1 MSFPARPLPRALSL
15 AAAGTAAG
23 GTAALA
29 WASLIE
35 RNWYALR
42 RVEMPVLATG
52 TAPLRV
58 LHVSDLHIVPRQER
72 RIQWVRQ
79 LARLEP
85 DFVINTGDNLSDE
98 HAIPA
103 ALRAMGPLM
112 EFPGAFVF
120 GSNDYFYPKLKNPL
134 RYFDDS
140 HAKGAAMQ
148 TGEFD
153 IAQLRD
159 GFTAGGWLDL
169 THRRERV
176 QVGADGVALEL
187 LGVDDPH
194 LEYDDYAQ
202 VAGEAASRRGEVAA
216 TIGVVH
222 APYTRV
228 LDAMTAD
235 GADALIAGHTHGG
248 QLCVPFHG
256 ALVTNCDLDTSRV
269 KGVSRWWPG
278 ASGVD
283 STRAVPI
290 GPGALAPGGSPL
302 DSAAEIGER
311 FDVLDA
317 HRVHNDSVSRSEATA
332 RERRRTALPSSAA
345 PDDAAWL
352 HVSAGLG
359 HNKYTPVRF
368 ACRPEATLITLTA
381 KAH

>member
-1 MSFPARPLPRALSL
+1 MSFHRPSTSNAALR
-15 AAAGTAAG
+15 TAAG
-23 GTAALA
+23 AVAAGVGALA
-29 WASLIE
+29 WGTLVE

-42 RVEMPVLATG
+42 RFEMPVLAPG
-52 TAPLRV
+52 SAPLRV

-72 RIQWVRQ
+72 RIQWVRE

-98 HAIPA
+98 DAIPS
-103 ALRAMGPLM
+103 ALRAMEPLM
-112 EFPGAFVF
+112 AFPGAFVF

-140 HAKGAAMQ
+140 HAKGEEM
-148 TGEFD
+148 GVGRFD
-153 IAQLRD
+153 VEPLRS
-159 GFTAGGWLDL
+159 GFTGGGWLDL

-176 QVGADGVALEL
+176 EVAGVPLEL
-187 LGVDDPH
+187 VGVDDPH
-194 LEYDDYAQ
+194 LEYDEYDTVSA
-202 VAGEAASRRGEVAA
+202 EAASRRGEVAA

-235 GADALIAGHTHGG
+235 GADAVIAGHTHGG

-283 STRAVPI
+283 STLAVPI

>member
-1 MSFPARPLPRALSL
+1 MTYRGEDVARHLGRT
-15 AAAGTAAG
+15 AGAVTAAG
-23 GTAALA
+23 VGALA
-29 WASLIE
+29 WASLVE
-35 RNWYALR
+35 RHWYALR
-42 RVEMPVLATG
+42 RFEMPVLAPG
-52 TAPLRV
+52 SRPLRV

-72 RIQWVRQ
+72 RIAWVRA

-85 DFVINTGDNLSDE
+85 DFVLNTGDNLSDPR
-98 HAIPA
+98 AIPS
-103 ALRAMGPLM
+103 ALRAMEPLL

-153 IAQLRD
+153 LRPLRD
-159 GFTAGGWLDL
+159 GFTGGGWLDL

-176 QVGADGVALEL
+176 DVDGVRLEL
-187 LGVDDPH
+187 VGVDDPH
-194 LEYDDYAQ
+194 LDYDDYAR
-202 VAGEAASRRGEVAA
+202 VSAPAASGRGEVAA

-235 GADALIAGHTHGG
+235 GADAVIAGHTHGG
-248 QLCVPFHG
+248 QVCVPLRG

-283 STRAVPI
+283 STRRVVT
-290 GPGALAPGGSPL
+290 GPAATALDGSRL
-302 DSAAEIGER
+302 DEAREIGER

-317 HRVHNDSVSRSEATA
+317 RGVHHDAVSRREATA
-332 RERRRTALPSSAA
+332 RERRRRALPSAGA
-345 PDDAAWL
+345 PKDAAWL

-359 HNKYTPVRF
+359 HNKYTPARF
-368 ACRPEATLITLTA
+368 ACRPEATLLTLTPRA
-381 KAH
+381 

>member
-1 MSFPARPLPRALSL
+1 MSFHRPSTSNAALR
-15 AAAGTAAG
+15 TAAG
-23 GTAALA
+23 AVAAGVGALA
-29 WASLIE
+29 WGTLVE

-42 RVEMPVLATG
+42 RFEMPVLAPG
-52 TAPLRV
+52 SAPLRV

-72 RIQWVRQ
+72 RIQWVRE

-85 DFVINTGDNLSDE
+85 DFVINTGDDLSDE
-98 HAIPA
+98 DVIPS
-103 ALRAMGPLM
+103 ALRAMEPLM
-112 EFPGAFVF
+112 AFPGAFVF

-140 HAKGAAMQ
+140 HAKGEEM
-148 TGEFD
+148 GVGRFD
-153 IAQLRD
+153 VEPLRS
-159 GFTAGGWLDL
+159 GFTGGGWLDL

-176 QVGADGVALEL
+176 EVAGVPLEL
-187 LGVDDPH
+187 VGVDDPH
-194 LEYDDYAQ
+194 LEYDEYDTVSA
-202 VAGEAASRRGEVAA
+202 EAASRRGEVAA

-235 GADALIAGHTHGG
+235 GADAVIAGHTHGG

>member
-1 MSFPARPLPRALSL
+1 MSFHRPSTSNAALR
-15 AAAGTAAG
+15 TAAG
-23 GTAALA
+23 AVAAGVGALA
-29 WASLIE
+29 WGTLVE

-42 RVEMPVLATG
+42 RFEMPVLAAG
-52 TAPLRV
+52 SAPLRV

-72 RIQWVRQ
+72 RIQWVRE

-98 HAIPA
+98 DAIPS
-103 ALRAMGPLM
+103 ALRAMEPLM
-112 EFPGAFVF
+112 AFPGAFVF

-140 HAKGAAMQ
+140 HAKGEEM
-148 TGEFD
+148 GVGRFD
-153 IAQLRD
+153 VEPLRS
-159 GFTAGGWLDL
+159 GFTGGGWLDL

-176 QVGADGVALEL
+176 EVAGVPLEL
-187 LGVDDPH
+187 VGVDDPH
-194 LEYDDYAQ
+194 LEYDEYDTVSA
-202 VAGEAASRRGEVAA
+202 EAASRRGEVAA

-235 GADALIAGHTHGG
+235 GADAVIAGHTHGG

-283 STRAVPI
+283 STLAVPI

-302 DSAAEIGER
+302 GSAAEIGER

>member
-1 MSFPARPLPRALSL
+1 MSFHRPSTSNAALR
-15 AAAGTAAG
+15 TAAG
-23 GTAALA
+23 AVAAGVGALA
-29 WASLIE
+29 WGTLVE

-42 RVEMPVLATG
+42 RFEMPVLAPG
-52 TAPLRV
+52 SAPLRV

-72 RIQWVRQ
+72 RIQWVRE

-98 HAIPA
+98 DAIPS
-103 ALRAMGPLM
+103 ALRAMEPLM
-112 EFPGAFVF
+112 AFPGAFVF

-140 HAKGAAMQ
+140 HAKGEEM
-148 TGEFD
+148 GVGRFD
-153 IAQLRD
+153 VEPLRS
-159 GFTAGGWLDL
+159 GFTGGGWLDL

-176 QVGADGVALEL
+176 EVAGVPLEL
-187 LGVDDPH
+187 VGVDDPH
-194 LEYDDYAQ
+194 LEYDEYDTVSA
-202 VAGEAASRRGEVAA
+202 EAASRRGEVAA

-235 GADALIAGHTHGG
+235 GADAVIAGHTHGG

-283 STRAVPI
+283 STLAVPI

-302 DSAAEIGER
+302 GSAAEIGER